1 MGERIIL
8 RSVWSFSVPFKLCK
22 LLLGGDEFWICG
34 GLGSPRGASH
44 ERSSSDAING
54 SFTMLFEIVPLR
66 APPPLSHHEPS
77 EDRSIQLKVY
87 DDPFDPKCSPV
98 LDRDYGGCRP
108 ARLG

>member
-54 SFTMLFEIVPLR
+54 SFTMLFEIVLCVRLR
-66 APPPLSHHEPS
+66 HFRTANLRKIAASN
-77 EDRSIQLKVY
+77 
-87 DDPFDPKCSPV
+87 
-98 LDRDYGGCRP
+98 
-108 ARLG
+108 